1 MLIRIIIKIVVVLVL
16 IISPVYLF
24 AHGSGYPVEDTVED
38 PVEDAVEDPG
48 GDPGVPFDGGAS
60 IAISAVAIFAIK
72 KYRVER
78 NKKASNYETICL
90 YSKHTKVEFCHHR
103 TKLNFK

>member
-72 KYRVER
+72 KYRDR
-78 NKKASNYETICL
+78 KKQKRASI
-90 YSKHTKVEFCHHR
+90 
-103 TKLNFK
+103 